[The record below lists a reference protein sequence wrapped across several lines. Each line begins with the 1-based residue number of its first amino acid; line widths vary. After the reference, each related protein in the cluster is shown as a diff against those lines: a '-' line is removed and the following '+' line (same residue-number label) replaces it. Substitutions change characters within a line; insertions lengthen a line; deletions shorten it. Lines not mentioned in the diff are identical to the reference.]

1 MLLSCTALLGEHV
14 KLHDISAGK
23 ARNGVDGES
32 DDSSSAHTDPS
43 LAEETDTGYQDVSRD
58 VEFQGCG
65 VPSAFA
71 DPGAYETGNADQ
83 AADEDRLTDLP
94 KLPLQMR
101 SSGLRVRSLPAH
113 LMSSK
118 ISYNSPLTPMVQTL
132 YCLTAYMR
140 LRGPLKS
147 SVDAAFVPWRNRHV
161 AHRLCSAWPT
171 AMAPTCSYHEL
182 HAL

>member
-1 MLLSCTALLGEHV
+1 M
-14 KLHDISAGK
+14 KLHGSLVQSMTSACSAGK
-23 ARNGVDGES
+23 PRNGVNGES

-43 LAEETDTGYQDVSRD
+43 LAEETDTGYQDVDRD

-71 DPGAYETGNADQ
+71 DPGAYETGNADE

-101 SSGLRVRSLPAH
+101 SSGLRVRSPHAY
-113 LMSSK
+113 LMSSR
-118 ISYNSPLTPMVQTL
+118 ISLNSPHNSMVQTL
-132 YCLTAYMR
+132 CYLIAEMQ
-140 LRGPLKS
+140 LRGTLKS
-147 SVDAAFVPWRNRHV
+147 PVDAAFVSWRNRHV
-161 AHRLCSAWPT
+161 AHRLWFAWPT
-171 AMAPTCSYHEL
+171 AKAPTCSYHEL